1 MDKISILLVDDHA
14 ILRTGLKLLLGSQQ
28 DMEIIGETG
37 SGMEAVK
44 LAAELKPRVILLDLS
59 LDDMNGLE
67 ILSELKSIDPYIKV
81 LVLTVHDDENY
92 LHKVLEA
99 GGDGY
104 ILKKAADIELI
115 SAIRAVNRDEVFLDP
130 SLTRAVLR
138 SIYSNHHRESPGNEK
153 RDEELLSN
161 REKEVL
167 KFVALG
173 YTNKQIAEQ
182 LVVSI
187 KTIESHK
194 ARIREKLNVSHRSD
208 LVKYAIEKGLLLK
221 EQKHSF
227 SYTTSSIG

>member
-221 EQKHSF
+221 E
-227 SYTTSSIG
+227 

>member
-14 ILRTGLKLLLGSQQ
+14 VLRTGLKLLLDSQK

-37 SGMEAVK
+37 SGMEALK
-44 LAAELKPRVILLDLS
+44 MAAELKPRVILLDLS
-59 LDDMNGLE
+59 LDDINGLD
-67 ILSELKSIDPYIKV
+67 ILPELKTIDPYIKV
-81 LVLTVHDDENY
+81 LVLTMHDDEGY
-92 LHKVLEA
+92 LHKVLEG

-115 SAIRAVNRDEVFLDP
+115 TAIRAVNRDEVFLDP

-138 SIYSNHHRESPGNEK
+138 SLFHNNRKDVQEYRG
-153 RDEELLSN
+153 DEEILSN

-167 KFVALG
+167 KLVALG
-173 YTNKQIAEQ
+173 YTNKQIADR

-194 ARIREKLNVSHRSD
+194 ARIREKLNMNYRSD
-208 LVKYAIEKGLLLK
+208 LVKYAIQKGLLNK
-221 EQKHSF
+221 EGEK
-227 SYTTSSIG
+227 

>member
-138 SIYSNHHRESPGNEK
+138 SIYSNHHRESPGSEK
-153 RDEELLSN
+153 RDEEVLSN

-194 ARIREKLNVSHRSD
+194 ARIREKVNVSHRSD
-208 LVKYAIEKGLLLK
+208 LVKYAIERGLLLK
-221 EQKHSF
+221 E
-227 SYTTSSIG
+227 

>member
-44 LAAELKPRVILLDLS
+44 LAAELKPRVIVLDLS
-59 LDDMNGLE
+59 LDDINGLE

-81 LVLTVHDDENY
+81 LVLTVHDNENY
-92 LHKVLEA
+92 LHKVLED

-115 SAIRAVNRDEVFLDP
+115 TAIRAVNRDEVFLDP

-138 SIYSNHHRESPGNEK
+138 SIYSSHHRESPGSEK
-153 RDEELLSN
+153 RDEEVLSN

-194 ARIREKLNVSHRSD
+194 ARIRRN
-208 LVKYAIEKGLLLK
+208 
-221 EQKHSF
+221 
-227 SYTTSSIG
+227 

>member
-28 DMEIIGETG
+28 DMDIIGETG

-44 LAAELKPRVILLDLS
+44 LAAELKPRVILLDLF
-59 LDDMNGLE
+59 LDVMNGLV

-221 EQKHSF
+221 E
-227 SYTTSSIG
+227 

>member
-138 SIYSNHHRESPGNEK
+138 SIYSNHHRES
-153 RDEELLSN
+153 
-161 REKEVL
+161 
-167 KFVALG
+167 
-173 YTNKQIAEQ
+173 
-182 LVVSI
+182 
-187 KTIESHK
+187 
-194 ARIREKLNVSHRSD
+194 
-208 LVKYAIEKGLLLK
+208 
-221 EQKHSF
+221 
-227 SYTTSSIG
+227 

>member
-81 LVLTVHDDENY
+81 LVLTVHDNENY
-92 LHKVLEA
+92 LHKVLED

-115 SAIRAVNRDEVFLDP
+115 TAIRAVNRDEVFLDP

-138 SIYSNHHRESPGNEK
+138 SIYSSHHRESPGSEK
-153 RDEELLSN
+153 RDEEVLSN

-208 LVKYAIEKGLLLK
+208 LVKYAIERGLLLK
-221 EQKHSF
+221 E
-227 SYTTSSIG
+227 

>member
-44 LAAELKPRVILLDLS
+44 LAAELKPRVIVLDLS
-59 LDDMNGLE
+59 LDDINGLE

-81 LVLTVHDDENY
+81 LVLTVHDNENY
-92 LHKVLEA
+92 LHKVLED

-115 SAIRAVNRDEVFLDP
+115 TAIRAVNRDEVFLDP

-138 SIYSNHHRESPGNEK
+138 SIYSSHHRESPGSEK
-153 RDEELLSN
+153 RDEEVLSN

-167 KFVALG
+167 KFVGLG

-208 LVKYAIEKGLLLK
+208 LVKYAIERGLLLK
-221 EQKHSF
+221 E
-227 SYTTSSIG
+227 

>member
-44 LAAELKPRVILLDLS
+44 LAAELKPRVIVLDLS
-59 LDDMNGLE
+59 LDDINGLE

-81 LVLTVHDDENY
+81 LVLTVHDNENY
-92 LHKVLEA
+92 LHKVLED

-115 SAIRAVNRDEVFLDP
+115 TAIRAVNRDEVFLDP

-138 SIYSNHHRESPGNEK
+138 SIYSSHHRESPGSEK
-153 RDEELLSN
+153 RDEEVLSN

-208 LVKYAIEKGLLLK
+208 LVKYAIERGLLLK
-221 EQKHSF
+221 E
-227 SYTTSSIG
+227 

>member
-104 ILKKAADIELI
+104 ILKKAADIELS

-221 EQKHSF
+221 E
-227 SYTTSSIG
+227 